1 VAFIGKETRAST
13 TIGEGI
19 MAKKLTPKKAAKVKD
34 VKVMS
39 KARMEKV
46 KGGAKLMVLAVQ

>member
-1 VAFIGKETRAST
+1 
-13 TIGEGI
+13 
-19 MAKKLTPKKAAKVKD
+19 MAKKKSTAKTAAKVKE